1 MNDNTQAILEE
12 TKQMLHNK
20 KYWHERKY
28 HAEFDFD
35 LFLQDLEQILIAQEE
50 ENNGIPHECIRCQNL
65 YQDGCD
71 WHCGLKDYAPPN
83 CPVKIPVYPAPPEE
97 GK

>member
-1 MNDNTQAILEE
+1 MNDNTQAILEAA
-12 TKQMLHNK
+12 QK
-20 KYWHERKY
+20 KSDSSLGHGYWISMT
-28 HAEFDFD
+28 
-35 LFLQDLEQILIAQEE
+35 DLEEILIAQEE
-50 ENNGIPHECIRCQNL
+50 ENNEIPHECIRCQNL